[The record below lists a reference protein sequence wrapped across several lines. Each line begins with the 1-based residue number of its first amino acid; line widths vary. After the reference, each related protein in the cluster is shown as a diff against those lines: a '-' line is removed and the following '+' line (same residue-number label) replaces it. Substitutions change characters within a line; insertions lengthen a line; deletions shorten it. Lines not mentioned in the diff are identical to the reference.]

1 MPKYFG
7 TDGFRGEANVGLTFN
22 HAYRIGRFLGWYY
35 SKDREAHEAKI
46 LVGKDT
52 RLSCYMLEYALLS
65 GIAASGADAYNMHV
79 TTTPSVAYITKT
91 QFFDCGI
98 MISASHNPY
107 FDNGIKLFSS
117 LGDKM
122 NDDFLL
128 MVEEYIDRPDTEE
141 DIPFATKER
150 IGKVIDYMDA
160 RVMYSGFLTTAVHTP
175 LSGLKVVL
183 DTANGASYALAPSVF
198 KRLGANV
205 TVINNTPDGTNINK
219 DAGSTHIKGLVN
231 KVLEVGAD
239 VGFAYD
245 GDGDRC
251 IAVDKTGAII
261 NGDRV
266 MYIWATWLKSQ
277 DKLVTNTV
285 VTTVM
290 SNMGLYKALEDE
302 GILYTQTKVGDRF
315 VHEYMMEHGNIIG
328 GEQSG
333 HIIFN
338 DYLNTGDG
346 ILTSLLLSEV
356 MVKSGK
362 TLSQLSE
369 KMMDYPQVLV
379 NVIVSDKKA
388 TMEDE
393 RVKAAV
399 KEAEDSLDG
408 KGRVLVRA
416 SGTEPVVR
424 VMSEAMEKKDAEEAV
439 SRVVE
444 KLRDLGYF
452 KGART

>member
-7 TDGFRGEANVGLTFN
+7 TDGFRGEANVQLTFD

-35 SKDREAHEAKI
+35 SKDRDPHQAKI

-65 GIAASGADAYNMHV
+65 GIAASGCDAYNMHV
-79 TTTPSVAYITKT
+79 TTTPSVSYITKT

-107 FDNGIKLFSS
+107 HENGIKLFSS

-128 MVEEYIDRPDTEE
+128 MVEEYMDRPETEE
-141 DIPFATKER
+141 DIPLATKDR

-160 RVMYSGFLTTAVHTP
+160 RVMYSGFLTTAVKTP
-175 LSGLKVVL
+175 LTGLKVVL
-183 DTANGASYALAPSVF
+183 DTANGASYALAPAVF

-205 TVINNTPDGTNINK
+205 TVINDSPDGTNINK
-219 DAGSTHIKGLVN
+219 DAGSTHIQGLVK
-231 KVLEVGAD
+231 KVLSEGAD

-251 IAVDKTGAII
+251 IAVDKSGEII

-277 DKLVTNTV
+277 GKLVTNTV

-290 SNMGLYKALEDE
+290 SNMGLYKALEAQD
-302 GILYTQTKVGDRF
+302 ILYTQTKVGDRY

-362 TLSQLSE
+362 TLSQLSSD
-369 KMMDYPQVLV
+369 MVDYPQVMV
-379 NVIVSDKKA
+379 NVIVSDKEG
-388 TMEDE
+388 TMKDE
-393 RVKAAV
+393 RVKEAV
-399 KEAEDSLDG
+399 KSAEEGLEG

-424 VMSEAMEKKDAEEAV
+424 VMSEASLLKDAEKAV
-439 SRVVE
+439 SVVVE

>member
-1 MPKYFG
+1 M
-7 TDGFRGEANVGLTFN
+7 E
-22 HAYRIGRFLGWYY
+22 
-35 SKDREAHEAKI
+35 
-46 LVGKDT
+46 
-52 RLSCYMLEYALLS
+52 LLS

-141 DIPFATKER
+141 DIPFATKDR
-150 IGKVIDYMDA
+150 IGKVIDYLDA

-183 DTANGASYALAPSVF
+183 DTANGASYALAPAVF

-205 TVINNTPDGTNINK
+205 TVINNSPDGTNINK
-219 DAGSTHIKGLVN
+219 NAGSTHIKGLVN
-231 KVLEVGAD
+231 KVLETGAD

-277 DKLVTNTV
+277 GKLVTNTV

-290 SNMGLYKALEDE
+290 SNMGLYKALEEE
-302 GILYTQTKVGDRF
+302 GILYTQTKVGDRY

-356 MVKSGK
+356 MVKTGK
-362 TLSQLSE
+362 TLSALSE
-369 KMMDYPQVLV
+369 KMSDYPQVLV
-379 NVIVSDKKA
+379 NVIVSDKNA

-393 RVKAAV
+393 RVKDAV
-399 KEAEDSLDG
+399 KEAEKKLDG

-424 VMSEAMEKKDAEEAV
+424 VMSEAKEQKDAEEAV
-439 SRVVE
+439 SEVVE
-444 KLRDLGYF
+444 KLRELGYF

>member
-1 MPKYFG
+1 M
-7 TDGFRGEANVGLTFN
+7 
-22 HAYRIGRFLGWYY
+22 
-35 SKDREAHEAKI
+35 
-46 LVGKDT
+46 
-52 RLSCYMLEYALLS
+52 
-65 GIAASGADAYNMHV
+65 
-79 TTTPSVAYITKT
+79 
-91 QFFDCGI
+91 
-98 MISASHNPY
+98 
-107 FDNGIKLFSS
+107 
-117 LGDKM
+117 
-122 NDDFLL
+122 
-128 MVEEYIDRPDTEE
+128 
-141 DIPFATKER
+141 
-150 IGKVIDYMDA
+150 
-160 RVMYSGFLTTAVHTP
+160 
-175 LSGLKVVL
+175 
-183 DTANGASYALAPSVF
+183 
-198 KRLGANV
+198 
-205 TVINNTPDGTNINK
+205 
-219 DAGSTHIKGLVN
+219 N

-356 MVKSGK
+356 MVKSGR

-369 KMMDYPQVLV
+369 KMKDYPQVLV

-444 KLRDLGYF
+444 KLMDLGYF

>member
-1 MPKYFG
+1 M
-7 TDGFRGEANVGLTFN
+7 
-22 HAYRIGRFLGWYY
+22 
-35 SKDREAHEAKI
+35 
-46 LVGKDT
+46 
-52 RLSCYMLEYALLS
+52 
-65 GIAASGADAYNMHV
+65 
-79 TTTPSVAYITKT
+79 
-91 QFFDCGI
+91 
-98 MISASHNPY
+98 
-107 FDNGIKLFSS
+107 
-117 LGDKM
+117 
-122 NDDFLL
+122 
-128 MVEEYIDRPDTEE
+128 
-141 DIPFATKER
+141 
-150 IGKVIDYMDA
+150 
-160 RVMYSGFLTTAVHTP
+160 
-175 LSGLKVVL
+175 
-183 DTANGASYALAPSVF
+183 
-198 KRLGANV
+198 
-205 TVINNTPDGTNINK
+205 
-219 DAGSTHIKGLVN
+219 N

-362 TLSQLSE
+362 TLSQLSA
-369 KMMDYPQVLV
+369 KMKDYPQVLV

-393 RVKAAV
+393 RVKTAV

>member
-22 HAYRIGRFLGWYY
+22 PAYRIGRFLGWYY
-35 SKDREAHEAKI
+35 SKDRDAHEAKI

-141 DIPFATKER
+141 DIPLATKDR
-150 IGKVIDYMDA
+150 IGKVIDYLDA
-160 RVMYSGFLTTAVHTP
+160 RIMYSGFLTTAVHTP
-175 LSGLKVVL
+175 LGGLKVVL
-183 DTANGASYALAPSVF
+183 DTANGASYALAPAVF

-205 TVINNTPDGTNINK
+205 TVINNSPDGTNINK
-219 DAGSTHIKGLVN
+219 NAGSTHIKGLVN
-231 KVLEVGAD
+231 KVLETGAD

-251 IAVDKTGAII
+251 IAVDKSGAII

-277 DKLVTNTV
+277 GKLVTNTV

-290 SNMGLYKALEDE
+290 SNMGLYKALEEE
-302 GILYTQTKVGDRF
+302 GILYTQTKVGDRY

-333 HIIFN
+333 HIIVN
-338 DYLNTGDG
+338 DYLNSGDG

-356 MVKSGK
+356 MVKTDK
-362 TLSQLSE
+362 TLSVLSE
-369 KMMDYPQVLV
+369 KMSDYPQVLV
-379 NVIVSDKKA
+379 NVIVSDKNA

-393 RVKAAV
+393 RVKDAV
-399 KEAEDSLDG
+399 KEAEKKLDG

-424 VMSEAMEKKDAEEAV
+424 VMSEAKEQKDAEEAV
-439 SRVVE
+439 SEVVE
-444 KLRDLGYF
+444 KLRELGYF

>member
-1 MPKYFG
+1 
-7 TDGFRGEANVGLTFN
+7 
-22 HAYRIGRFLGWYY
+22 
-35 SKDREAHEAKI
+35 
-46 LVGKDT
+46 
-52 RLSCYMLEYALLS
+52 
-65 GIAASGADAYNMHV
+65 
-79 TTTPSVAYITKT
+79 
-91 QFFDCGI
+91 
-98 MISASHNPY
+98 
-107 FDNGIKLFSS
+107 
-117 LGDKM
+117 
-122 NDDFLL
+122 
-128 MVEEYIDRPDTEE
+128 
-141 DIPFATKER
+141 
-150 IGKVIDYMDA
+150 MDA

-266 MYIWATWLKSQ
+266 MYIWATWLTSQ

-369 KMMDYPQVLV
+369 KMKDYPQVLV

-393 RVKAAV
+393 RVKTAV
-399 KEAEDSLDG
+399 KEAEDSLHG

>member
-1 MPKYFG
+1 
-7 TDGFRGEANVGLTFN
+7 
-22 HAYRIGRFLGWYY
+22 
-35 SKDREAHEAKI
+35 
-46 LVGKDT
+46 
-52 RLSCYMLEYALLS
+52 MLEYALLS

-141 DIPFATKER
+141 DIPFATKDR
-150 IGKVIDYMDA
+150 IGKVIDYLDA

-183 DTANGASYALAPSVF
+183 DTANGASYALAPAVF

-205 TVINNTPDGTNINK
+205 TVINNSPDGTNINK
-219 DAGSTHIKGLVN
+219 NAGSTHIKGLVN
-231 KVLEVGAD
+231 KVLETGAD

-277 DKLVTNTV
+277 GKLVTNTV

-290 SNMGLYKALEDE
+290 SNMGLYKALEEE
-302 GILYTQTKVGDRF
+302 GILYTQTKVGDRY

-356 MVKSGK
+356 MVKTGK
-362 TLSQLSE
+362 TLSALSE
-369 KMMDYPQVLV
+369 KMSDYPQVLV
-379 NVIVSDKKA
+379 NVIVSDKNA

-393 RVKAAV
+393 RVKDAV
-399 KEAEDSLDG
+399 KEAEKKLDG

-424 VMSEAMEKKDAEEAV
+424 VMSEAKEQKDAEEAV
-439 SRVVE
+439 SEVVE
-444 KLRDLGYF
+444 KLRELGYF

>member
-1 MPKYFG
+1 
-7 TDGFRGEANVGLTFN
+7 
-22 HAYRIGRFLGWYY
+22 
-35 SKDREAHEAKI
+35 
-46 LVGKDT
+46 
-52 RLSCYMLEYALLS
+52 MLEYALLS

-128 MVEEYIDRPDTEE
+128 MVEEYIDRPDSEE

-369 KMMDYPQVLV
+369 KMKDYPQVLV

-399 KEAEDSLDG
+399 KEAEDSLHG

>member
-1 MPKYFG
+1 M
-7 TDGFRGEANVGLTFN
+7 
-22 HAYRIGRFLGWYY
+22 
-35 SKDREAHEAKI
+35 
-46 LVGKDT
+46 
-52 RLSCYMLEYALLS
+52 
-65 GIAASGADAYNMHV
+65 
-79 TTTPSVAYITKT
+79 
-91 QFFDCGI
+91 
-98 MISASHNPY
+98 
-107 FDNGIKLFSS
+107 
-117 LGDKM
+117 
-122 NDDFLL
+122 
-128 MVEEYIDRPDTEE
+128 
-141 DIPFATKER
+141 
-150 IGKVIDYMDA
+150 
-160 RVMYSGFLTTAVHTP
+160 
-175 LSGLKVVL
+175 
-183 DTANGASYALAPSVF
+183 
-198 KRLGANV
+198 
-205 TVINNTPDGTNINK
+205 
-219 DAGSTHIKGLVN
+219 
-231 KVLEVGAD
+231 
-239 VGFAYD
+239 
-245 GDGDRC
+245 
-251 IAVDKTGAII
+251 
-261 NGDRV
+261 
-266 MYIWATWLKSQ
+266 
-277 DKLVTNTV
+277 TNTV

-338 DYLNTGDG
+338 DYLNTGDA

-369 KMMDYPQVLV
+369 KMKDYPQVLV

-393 RVKAAV
+393 RVKTAV
-399 KEAEDSLDG
+399 KEAEDSLNG